1 MSSSSGQIRIVDT
14 TLRDG
19 SHAVKHKFT
28 IEDVKAIA
36 STLDEAGIYGIEISH
51 GDGLAGSSIQYGWAL
66 HSDEERLSAANEVVK
81 NSKIAV
87 LLIPGIGTRNDL
99 QKSFECGAK
108 IARIATHV
116 TEADISEQH
125 IKMSKDMGLEVMTFL
140 MLSHME
146 PPGKV
151 LEQAKLMES
160 YGADV
165 VYVVDSAG
173 AMLPD
178 DVRAKVSILKE
189 HLSVEVGFHAH
200 ENLGLAIGN
209 TLAAIKEGATV
220 VDGTLCSLGAGAGNT
235 PTEVLVAVLDK
246 LGYKT
251 GVDLYKIMR
260 SAEEIM
266 RPRMP
271 RPQIIDRASL
281 TLGYAGVYSSFLL
294 HTYKAAERFK
304 VDPLDILL
312 ELGKLKVVGG
322 QEDMI
327 VDVAYELARGN
338 RE

>member
-1 MSSSSGQIRIVDT
+1 MSSSGGRIRIIDT

-19 SHAVKHKFT
+19 SHAMKHKFT
-28 IEDVKAIA
+28 IENVKAIA
-36 STLDEAGIYGIEISH
+36 SALDEAGVYGIEISH

-99 QKSFECGAK
+99 QKAFECGAK

-125 IKMSKDMGLEVMTFL
+125 IKMAKDMGLEVMTFL

-165 VYVVDSAG
+165 VNVVDSAG
-173 AMLPD
+173 AMFPD
-178 DVRAKVSILKE
+178 DVRAKVGILKE

-220 VDGTLCSLGAGAGNT
+220 IDGTLCGLGAGAGNT

-246 LGYKT
+246 LGYET
-251 GVDLYKIMR
+251 GVDLYKIMK

-271 RPQIIDRASL
+271 RPQVIDRASL
-281 TLGYAGVYSSFLL
+281 ALGYAGVYSSFLL

-312 ELGKLKVVGG
+312 ELGKLRVVGG

-327 VDVAYELARGN
+327 VDVAYELARSN
-338 RE
+338 KE

>member
-1 MSSSSGQIRIVDT
+1 MSSSGRQIRIIDT

-19 SHAVKHKFT
+19 SHAVRHKFT

-36 STLDEAGIYGIEISH
+36 SALDEAGVYGIEISH

-87 LLIPGIGTRNDL
+87 LLLPGIGTRNDL
-99 QKSFECGAK
+99 QRSFECGAK

-125 IKMSKDMGLEVMTFL
+125 IKMAKDMGLEVMTFL
-140 MLSHME
+140 MLSHMV

-151 LEQAKLMES
+151 LEQAKLMEG

-178 DVRAKVSILKE
+178 DVRAKVGILKE

-209 TLAAIKEGATV
+209 TLAAISEGATV
-220 VDGTLCSLGAGAGNT
+220 VDGTLCGLGAGAGNT

-260 SAEEIM
+260 AAEEIM

-271 RPQIIDRASL
+271 RPQVIDRASL
-281 TLGYAGVYSSFLL
+281 ALGYAGVYSSFLL

-304 VDPLDILL
+304 VDPLVILL

-327 VDVAYELARGN
+327 VDVAYELSRSN